1 MTSEESRIYLES
13 ISNAKHLN
21 ADQRMQCNMFVGC
34 IEYMESGGSRN
45 DLDELLQK
53 YEVIVPL
60 NATKLEQKPIDNL
73 KDIATLC
80 KEIDHL
86 TAEVDMLRKERDEAI
101 KERDDSRWA
110 AKYSIDALIKERD
123 EARRELCNWSVGVG
137 VKATNQA
144 VAEERG
150 WDCFKE
156 NQ

>member
-1 MTSEESRIYLES
+1 MTPEESRIYLES

-80 KEIDHL
+80 KEIDCL
-86 TAEVDMLRKERDEAI
+86 TAQVDTLRT
-101 KERDDSRWA
+101 
-110 AKYSIDALIKERD
+110 ERD
-123 EARRELCNWSVGVG
+123 EARESYCYLMEAYRGGDGRVTANKLGWGYLF
-137 VKATNQA
+137 
-144 VAEERG
+144 EE
-150 WDCFKE
+150 DKPC
-156 NQ
+156 Q

>member
-1 MTSEESRIYLES
+1 MTPEESRNYLEL

-80 KEIDHL
+80 KEIDCL
-86 TAEVDMLRKERDEAI
+86 TKQVDTLRKERDETRRDLC
-101 KERDDSRWA
+101 ERMTVDFNA
-110 AKYSIDALIKERD
+110 
-123 EARRELCNWSVGVG
+123 G
-137 VKATNQA
+137 NQA
-144 VAEERG
+144 SWVSFATTPEWVAKDHG

-156 NQ
+156 AK

>member
-1 MTSEESRIYLES
+1 VDITDTNNLVWEDGMTPEESRIYLES

-80 KEIDHL
+80 KEIDCL
-86 TAEVDMLRKERDEAI
+86 TAQVDTLRT
-101 KERDDSRWA
+101 
-110 AKYSIDALIKERD
+110 ERD
-123 EARRELCNWSVGVG
+123 EARESYCYLMEAYRGGDGRVTANKLGWGYLF
-137 VKATNQA
+137 
-144 VAEERG
+144 EE
-150 WDCFKE
+150 DKPC
-156 NQ
+156 Q

>member
-1 MTSEESRIYLES
+1 VDITDTNNLVWEDGMTPEESRIYLES

-53 YEVIVPL
+53 YKVIVPL

-80 KEIDHL
+80 KEIDCL
-86 TAEVDMLRKERDEAI
+86 TAQVDTLRT
-101 KERDDSRWA
+101 
-110 AKYSIDALIKERD
+110 ERD
-123 EARRELCNWSVGVG
+123 EARESYCYLMEAYRGGDGRVTANKLGWGYLF
-137 VKATNQA
+137 
-144 VAEERG
+144 EE
-150 WDCFKE
+150 DKPC
-156 NQ
+156 Q

>member
-1 MTSEESRIYLES
+1 VDITDTNNLIWEDGMTPEESRNYLES

-34 IEYMESGGSRN
+34 IEYMESGGSRK

-60 NATKLEQKPIDNL
+60 NAIKLEQKLIDNL

-80 KEIDHL
+80 KEIDSM
-86 TAEVDMLRKERDEAI
+86 TKEADMLRKERDEV
-101 KERDDSRWA
+101 
-110 AKYSIDALIKERD
+110 
-123 EARRELCNWSVGVG
+123 RREVCVWKSCPPH
-137 VKATNQA
+137 TM
-144 VAEERG
+144 EEMLEHAAFRG

>member
-1 MTSEESRIYLES
+1 MTPEESRIYLES

-60 NATKLEQKPIDNL
+60 NATKLEQKPRDNL

-86 TAEVDMLRKERDEAI
+86 TAEADMLRKERDEA
-101 KERDDSRWA
+101 
-110 AKYSIDALIKERD
+110 
-123 EARRELCNWSVGVG
+123 RREVCNWSVGVG
-137 VKATNQA
+137 IKATSQA
-144 VAEERG
+144 VAKQRG
-150 WDCFKE
+150 WDCYKE
-156 NQ
+156 EDGK